1 MLWYWIYTHAFGD
14 KYTKHFLIILGP
26 PPEILT
32 LSIYIAEFSM
42 FFEMISATDATHV
55 LLFVNLCYFLAFFRY
70 YVLQGII
77 FLLYFAASELLKG
90 RKYGH

>member
-55 LLFVNLCYFLAFFRY
+55 LLFVNLCYFLAFSGTMY
-70 YVLQGII
+70 CKV
-77 FLLYFAASELLKG
+77 LYFFFTL
-90 RKYGH
+90 RHQNF